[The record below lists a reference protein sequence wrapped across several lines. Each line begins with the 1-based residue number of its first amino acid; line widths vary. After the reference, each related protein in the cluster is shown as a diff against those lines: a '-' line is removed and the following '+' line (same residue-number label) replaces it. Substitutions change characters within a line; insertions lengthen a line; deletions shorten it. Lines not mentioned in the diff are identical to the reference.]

1 VRAALL
7 LLTLLSTSLVSCG
20 GPTQTPVVD
29 NRSDVAYY
37 ARVGGV
43 SDNQAT
49 ARVVELPPGARTSL
63 EQHDGLPDLFMKDVA
78 ILDDECTVIGQWT
91 IKDVFVGEGP
101 AWEGSIVIQPDG
113 RAVRDESDAGSAG
126 SPAVMSDRCP
136 PGPAILP

>member
-1 VRAALL
+1 
-7 LLTLLSTSLVSCG
+7 LLSTSLIACG
-20 GPTQTPVVD
+20 PNQSPVVD

-49 ARVVELPPGARTSL
+49 ARVVELPPGTRTSL
-63 EQHDGLPDLFMKDVA
+63 ESHAGLPDLFLSDVV
-78 ILDDECTVIGQWT
+78 ILDGECTEIGHWKP
-91 IKDVFVGEGP
+91 KDVFVGDGP
-101 AWEGSIVIQPDG
+101 GWEGSIVIQPDG

-126 SPAVMSDRCP
+126 VAATTSDRCP